1 MSVWEERV
9 LPHLV
14 DRALATPPVQQLRA
28 DTCEGLVGRLLE
40 IGFGSGLNLEHL
52 PAGVVSLDAVEPSDL
67 GWALSRARRRESRVP
82 VRRVGLD
89 GQRLDAPD
97 AAYDAVLCTFSLCT
111 IPDADLAVRE
121 VHRVLRPGGRLHLLE
136 HGVSPDERVRAWQHR
151 LEPLQ
156 RRVAGGCHLTRDP
169 LRLVTGA
176 GLLVEDSEQR
186 YLPGP
191 TLARPWSYGYRAVAT
206 RPA

>member
-1 MSVWEERV
+1 MSMWEERV

-14 DRALATPPVQQLRA
+14 DRALATAPVQRLRA
-28 DTCEGLVGRLLE
+28 ATCEGLAGRVLE

-52 PAGVVSLDAVEPSDL
+52 PAEVVSLDAVEPSDL
-67 GWALSRARRRESRVP
+67 GWSLSEARRRESPVP

-111 IPDADLAVRE
+111 IPDADLAARE
-121 VHRVLRPGGRLHLLE
+121 VHRVLRPGGRMHLLE
-136 HGVSPDERVRAWQHR
+136 HGVSPDDRVRAWQHR
-151 LEPLQ
+151 LEPVQ

-169 LRLVTGA
+169 LRLVTDA
-176 GLLVEDSEQR
+176 GLRVEDSEQR

-191 TLARPWSYGYRAVAT
+191 AVGRPWSYGYRAVAT